1 MAALP
6 APSRP
11 THRDGRNTSAVPDH
25 CDWVFITV
33 KPNIAE
39 AVLAERVLPQID
51 HAERVLVDF
60 AKGRRGAL
68 RVGVEC
74 HPCQQ

>member
-1 MAALP
+1 M
-6 APSRP
+6 
-11 THRDGRNTSAVPDH
+11 
-25 CDWVFITV
+25 FITV

-39 AVLAERVLPQID
+39 AVLAERALPQID
-51 HAERVLVDF
+51 HAEQVLVDF
-60 AKGRRGAL
+60 AKGRRGTL